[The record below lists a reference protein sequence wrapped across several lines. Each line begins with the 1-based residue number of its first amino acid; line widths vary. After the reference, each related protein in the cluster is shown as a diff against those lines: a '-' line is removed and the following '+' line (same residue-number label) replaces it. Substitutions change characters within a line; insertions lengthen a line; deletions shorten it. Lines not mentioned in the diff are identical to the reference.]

1 MVCQLPNGR
10 PNLGTGVPKNIWD
23 AKHKGNGQVKNNI
36 FGLSKQIEILNGT
49 PIFFLFHALCN
60 KNQ

>member
-1 MVCQLPNGR
+1 M
-10 PNLGTGVPKNIWD
+10 PKNIWD

-49 PIFFLFHALCN
+49 PIFSYFMPCVIRINELIGNNFS
-60 KNQ
+60 